1 MEFNIQRSILLAGIR
16 KTLGIVE
23 KKTTM
28 PILNNVLIKAH
39 DTGITIIATDIEIT
53 LVANYNAEILSEG
66 EVTLSAK
73 KLYEMMREIP
83 EGIVHVKKGSGNLL
97 TISCEKAVYRIN
109 SIPADDF
116 PSVAEDGGALYFK
129 INREE
134 LVNLIYKS
142 FFAIST
148 DDTRPNLTGA
158 FFEVDRKDV
167 NNIILRMVGTDG
179 HRLAMVEYAVQGEF
193 LTLDKG
199 VIIPRKGLLEIKRL
213 LEENTGD
220 IFVGVHQGKCIVKG
234 QNIFLKVNLID
245 AEFPDYR
252 RVIPQEQGIVI
263 KFEKDKVVHAL
274 KRVNVIS
281 SEGYGG
287 LIISLKDNI
296 MSLTSTDPDVGD
308 ASDEINVAY
317 GGEDLTVGYNIE
329 YLLNAIEVINEGE
342 VRFEIGEG
350 SKPSIIK
357 GEGNNHYLCIVMPLK
372 T

>member
-1 MEFNIQRSILLAGIR
+1 MEFNVQRSILLAGIR

-28 PILNNVLIKAH
+28 PILNNVLVKAH
-39 DTGITIIATDIEIT
+39 NTGITIIATDIEIT

-83 EGIVHVKKGSGNLL
+83 EGIVHIKKGYGNLL
-97 TISCEKAVYRIN
+97 TISCEKSVYRIN

-116 PSVAEDGGALYFK
+116 PSVAEDGGTSCFK
-129 INREE
+129 IIREE
-134 LVNLIYKS
+134 LMNLINKS
-142 FFAIST
+142 FFAISM

-158 FFEVDRKDV
+158 FFEVDQEDV
-167 NNIILRMVGTDG
+167 SNIILRMVGTDG
-179 HRLAMVEYAVQGEF
+179 HRLAMVESAVEGEF
-193 LTLDKG
+193 FTLDKG

-213 LEENTGD
+213 LEEIAGD
-220 IFVGVHQGKCIVKG
+220 VFVGVNQGMFVVKG
-234 QNIFLKVNLID
+234 QDIFLKVNLID

-252 RVIPQEQGIVI
+252 RVIPQERGIVI

-287 LIISLKDNI
+287 VIISLKDNL

-317 GGEDLTVGYNIE
+317 DGEALTVGYNIE
-329 YLLNAIEVINEGE
+329 YLLNAIDVINEEE
-342 VRFEIGEG
+342 VRFEMGEG
-350 SKPSIIK
+350 SKPSVIK
-357 GEGNNHYLCIVMPLK
+357 GEGNDRYLCIVMPLK